1 MSPVHHRF
9 QLKGWS
15 EWRVVTTFWGMGF
28 LFAVLGIYLEIF
40 I

>member
-1 MSPVHHRF
+1 MSPVHHHF
-9 QLKGWS
+9 ELKGWS